1 MKHHKFCSEVFD
13 VLLDSML
20 EIQFLRESTDNAIP
34 LKTLAQLRKQ
44 VKIIPFNCLS
54 YRVYSG
60 KADLTLD

>member
-13 VLLDSML
+13 VLLDFML

-44 VKIIPFNCLS
+44 V
-54 YRVYSG
+54 
-60 KADLTLD
+60 